1 MTSKSFF
8 MSIFANVEYINS
20 NYMTNLYWPIYK
32 KIEKEIVELSNHI
45 HFDDNQLSVYS
56 VKIVELLIRC
66 VVEIEAIS
74 KDLYLKNG
82 GAIPAGRVLYYD
94 TDCLNLLEG
103 IWELSKKQVIV
114 SSANFYFQDNNNKIL
129 YPLRKANKRS
139 TSGADWAKA
148 YQAVKHIGSFI
159 EVSISTPFFVYRH
172 FIFKA
177 GLIVVSVFAVA
188 NAPVL
193 YSSFV
198 PP

>member
-74 KDLYLKNG
+74 KDL
-82 GAIPAGRVLYYD
+82 
-94 TDCLNLLEG
+94 
-103 IWELSKKQVIV
+103 
-114 SSANFYFQDNNNKIL
+114 
-129 YPLRKANKRS
+129 
-139 TSGADWAKA
+139 
-148 YQAVKHIGSFI
+148 QAVFTTDYY
-159 EVSISTPFFVYRH
+159 SIFYR
-172 FIFKA
+172 
-177 GLIVVSVFAVA
+177 
-188 NAPVL
+188 
-193 YSSFV
+193 
-198 PP
+198 

>member
-82 GAIPAGRVLYYD
+82 GAIPTGRVLYYD

-114 SSANFYFQDNNNKIL
+114 SSANFYFQDNNNKIT
-129 YPLRKANKRS
+129 RWRN
-139 TSGADWAKA
+139 
-148 YQAVKHIGSFI
+148 
-159 EVSISTPFFVYRH
+159 
-172 FIFKA
+172 
-177 GLIVVSVFAVA
+177 
-188 NAPVL
+188 
-193 YSSFV
+193 
-198 PP
+198 

>member
-1 MTSKSFF
+1 

-82 GAIPAGRVLYYD
+82 GAIPTGRVLYYD

-148 YQAVKHIGSFI
+148 YQAVKHNRSLNLSKGNPQI
-159 EVSISTPFFVYRH
+159 R
-172 FIFKA
+172 
-177 GLIVVSVFAVA
+177 
-188 NAPVL
+188 N
-193 YSSFV
+193 
-198 PP
+198 

>member
-74 KDLYLKNG
+74 KDLYLESHP
-82 GAIPAGRVLYYD
+82 IRFLFFRYYPRYFPFQE
-94 TDCLNLLEG
+94 TVCFFL
-103 IWELSKKQVIV
+103 
-114 SSANFYFQDNNNKIL
+114 FYEFCSHF
-129 YPLRKANKRS
+129 R
-139 TSGADWAKA
+139 
-148 YQAVKHIGSFI
+148 AVHIFP
-159 EVSISTPFFVYRH
+159 EWF
-172 FIFKA
+172 
-177 GLIVVSVFAVA
+177 
-188 NAPVL
+188 
-193 YSSFV
+193 
-198 PP
+198 PPICSYLH

>member
-74 KDLYLKNG
+74 KDLYLKKE
-82 GAIPAGRVLYYD
+82 RY
-94 TDCLNLLEG
+94 LLVESY
-103 IWELSKKQVIV
+103 IMIQI
-114 SSANFYFQDNNNKIL
+114 A
-129 YPLRKANKRS
+129 
-139 TSGADWAKA
+139 
-148 YQAVKHIGSFI
+148 
-159 EVSISTPFFVYRH
+159 
-172 FIFKA
+172 
-177 GLIVVSVFAVA
+177 
-188 NAPVL
+188 
-193 YSSFV
+193 
-198 PP
+198 

>member
-74 KDLYLKNG
+74 KDLYLKMEE
-82 GAIPAGRVLYYD
+82 RY
-94 TDCLNLLEG
+94 LLVE
-103 IWELSKKQVIV
+103 
-114 SSANFYFQDNNNKIL
+114 FYIMIQI
-129 YPLRKANKRS
+129 A
-139 TSGADWAKA
+139 
-148 YQAVKHIGSFI
+148 
-159 EVSISTPFFVYRH
+159 
-172 FIFKA
+172 
-177 GLIVVSVFAVA
+177 
-188 NAPVL
+188 
-193 YSSFV
+193 
-198 PP
+198 